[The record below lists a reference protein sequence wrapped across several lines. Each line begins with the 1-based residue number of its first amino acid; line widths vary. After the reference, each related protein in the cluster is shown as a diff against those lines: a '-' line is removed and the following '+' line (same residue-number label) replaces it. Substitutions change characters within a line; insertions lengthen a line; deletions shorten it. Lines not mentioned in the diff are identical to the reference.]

1 MQQVQAVRSISFRVC
16 KLSAKPEFIDA
27 AKAGNILARKCIKCG
42 ELHLAT
48 VYFCKKCGSKG
59 FSNSTIKGAGKVVTY
74 TIMTVP
80 PAGFEDLVPYAW
92 VVMEL
97 DDTSEFI
104 NPIRI
109 SGFLPNIQKPKDL
122 PIGTAVKVIDFD
134 NHGILLEKQ

>member
-1 MQQVQAVRSISFRVC
+1 
-16 KLSAKPEFIDA
+16 LSAKPEFIDA
-27 AKAGNILARKCIKCG
+27 AIAGNILARKCTKCD

-48 VYFCKKCGSKG
+48 VYFCSKCGSKE
-59 FSNSTIKGAGKVVTY
+59 FEDSILKGTGKVVTY

-80 PAGFEDLVPYAW
+80 PAGFEDYTPYAW

-109 SGFLPNIQKPKDL
+109 SGFLPNIQKPEDL

>member
-1 MQQVQAVRSISFRVC
+1 M
-16 KLSAKPEFIDA
+16 SAKPEFIDA
-27 AKAGNILARKCIKCG
+27 AKAGNVLARKCVKCG

-59 FSNSTIKGAGKVVTY
+59 FSNSTIKGTGKVVTY

-80 PAGFEDLVPYAW
+80 PAGFEDLTPYAW

-97 DDTSEFI
+97 DDTSELM

-109 SGFLPNIQKPKDL
+109 SGFLPNIQKPEDL
-122 PIGTAVKVIDFD
+122 PIGMAVKVVNFD
-134 NHGILLEKQ
+134 DRGIVLKRL

>member
-1 MQQVQAVRSISFRVC
+1 VQFISFKVC
-16 KLSAKPEFIDA
+16 KLAAKPEFIEA
-27 AKAGNILARKCIKCG
+27 AIAGNILARKCTKCD

-48 VYFCKKCGSKG
+48 VYFCSKCGSKE
-59 FSNSTIKGAGKVVTY
+59 FEDSILKGTGKVVTY

-80 PAGFEDLVPYAW
+80 PAGFEDLIPYAW

-109 SGFLPNIQKPKDL
+109 SGFLPNIQKPEDL
-122 PIGTAVKVIDFD
+122 PIGTAVKVAGFD
-134 NHGILLEKQ
+134 DRGIVLKKL

>member
-1 MQQVQAVRSISFRVC
+1 VRSISFRVC
-16 KLSAKPEFIDA
+16 KLSAKSEFIDA
-27 AKAGNILARKCIKCG
+27 AKAGNVLARKCIKCG

-80 PAGFEDLVPYAW
+80 PAGFEDYTPYAW

-97 DDTSEFI
+97 DDSG
-104 NPIRI
+104 IRV
-109 SGFLPNIQKPKDL
+109 SGFLPNIQKPGDL
-122 PIGTAVKVIDFD
+122 PIGTAVKVDGFGEC
-134 NHGILLEKQ
+134 GIVLKKL